1 MNVVMLAWQRAADL
15 LAEHE
20 PAWQRVT
27 AALVQRHQLDG
38 AGFLALAWQKT
49 PTVVEAPAVLPS
61 QSAAPGLQ
69 EGR

>member
-38 AGFLALAWQKT
+38 AGFLALA
-49 PTVVEAPAVLPS
+49 
-61 QSAAPGLQ
+61 
-69 EGR
+69 